1 MHRAGKTR
9 DAAERRMWSVSVLCK
24 YWALQVPEAAL
35 VVVILLLLQ
44 GWLGFSTWLTWS
56 LAGLWV
62 AKDAVLYPFVWR
74 SFDPHYPAT
83 MHALDG
89 EQGVATERLDR
100 TGYVQVRGEIWHAEL
115 GRGARPVDKDELVE
129 VRETRGRTLI
139 VAAVNE

>member
-35 VVVILLLLQ
+35 VVIILLLLQ
-44 GWLGFSTWLTWS
+44 GWLGFSAWLTWG

-62 AKDAVLYPFVWR
+62 AKDAALYPFVWR
-74 SFDPHYPAT
+74 SYDPRYPAT
-83 MHALDG
+83 MHSLDG
-89 EQGVATERLDR
+89 ERGVATERLDR
-100 TGYVQVRGEIWHAEL
+100 TGYVQVRGERWHAEL
-115 GRGARPVDKDELVE
+115 GRGARPVDKGEPVE

-139 VAAVNE
+139 VAAVKE